1 MEGAE
6 YLEVRQQPACAEA
19 NVKNFRLA
27 TGSDGCT
34 HTRFELGSR
43 PRIRQAKCYAY
54 GYPYRVG
61 LLSAMATTKPGR
73 GSTRTVNR

>member
-1 MEGAE
+1 MWQIRYREALVLEGAE

-34 HTRFELGSR
+34 HTRFELGSA
-43 PRIRQAKCYAY
+43 PTDTSSEVLC
-54 GYPYRVG
+54 
-61 LLSAMATTKPGR
+61 LWLS
-73 GSTRTVNR
+73 V